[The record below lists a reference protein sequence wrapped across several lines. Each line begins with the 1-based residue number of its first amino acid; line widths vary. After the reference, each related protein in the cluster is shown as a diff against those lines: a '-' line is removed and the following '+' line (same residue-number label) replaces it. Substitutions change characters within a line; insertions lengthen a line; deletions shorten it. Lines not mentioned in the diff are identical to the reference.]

1 MPAPNP
7 YNSSGSDAE
16 NAADAETRRLRLA
29 YAALPKTG
37 HGQVT
42 PIRHSDVQPEW
53 VIQII
58 ENPYDQWPENGP
70 HGEERIALAGRIP
83 GFSQWI
89 RVVFVKGDGVNLL
102 HTAFADHRLARKYGG
117 RPWRDAP

>member
-7 YNSSGSDAE
+7 YNDDAE
-16 NAADAETRRLRLA
+16 NNANAETRRRRQA
-29 YAALPKTG
+29 YDALPKTG
-37 HGQVT
+37 HGEVT

-53 VIQII
+53 VIRIM
-58 ENPYDQWPENGP
+58 ENPYDQWPEDGP

-83 GFSQWI
+83 GFNQWI
-89 RVVFVKGDGVNLL
+89 RVVFVKSDEGHLL

-117 RPWRDAP
+117 RPWNDAP